1 MSASVTLENLSVEFP
16 IAGVNRRLLAGL
28 KKSVGGVISM
38 NSGAG
43 GPSTKVTA
51 LKSVN
56 LQLRSGDRVGLVG
69 HNGAGKSTLLKVVA
83 GVYPA
88 SSGRVTTTGAI
99 ASILQSGLGLEQDKT
114 GYENIFIA
122 GLIHGCPR
130 REMRKKLDD
139 IIGFSELGDYMHLPL
154 RTYSSGMRTRLAF
167 AVATSI
173 RPQILIMDEGIGAG
187 DQRFASK
194 AMARMK
200 DLIDSVEILLV
211 ASHSHNVLQRYCNKG
226 ILMWEGQVAASGP
239 LADIEQ
245 VYEEKVSGLADSLTS
260 R

>member
-1 MSASVTLENLSVEFP
+1 
-16 IAGVNRRLLAGL
+16 
-28 KKSVGGVISM
+28 M
-38 NSGAG
+38 NTGSGSE
-43 GPSTKVTA
+43 STMVTA
-51 LKSVN
+51 LESIN
-56 LQLRSGDRVGLVG
+56 LRLQPGDRVGLVG

-88 SSGRVTTTGAI
+88 TSGSVSTNGTI
-99 ASILQSGLGLEQDKT
+99 ASILQSGLGLEPDKT

-130 REMRKKLDD
+130 AEMQGKLDD
-139 IIGFSELGDYMHLPL
+139 IIGFTELGDYMHLPI

-187 DQRFASK
+187 DQRFAGK

-200 DLIDSVEILLV
+200 ELIDSVEILLV
-211 ASHSHNVLQRYCNKG
+211 ASHSHTVLQRYCNKG
-226 ILMWEGQVAASGP
+226 VLMWEGRVAAFGS
-239 LADIEQ
+239 LAEIEQ
-245 VYEEKVSGLADSLTS
+245 AYEEKVSSQADAAVSP
-260 R
+260 